1 MCAKS
6 TSKNANS
13 SKDNITTAMP
23 VNFGKLLI
31 YLGYQVR
38 QAQIAVFRD
47 IALRLKELDITPGEF
62 SLLTLVANNPEISQT
77 ALVKI
82 YDLDKSTLSHAIN
95 RLVDRGLI
103 DRKRPMH
110 DRRLYALKLTND
122 GQRVLQKATREIERQ
137 ENIMDL
143 ALNPGE
149 REQFLDMLVR
159 ITQKLSP

>member
-1 MCAKS
+1 MNPKS
-6 TSKNANS
+6 TSKNVNS
-13 SKDNITTAMP
+13 SRDDIVKTKP

-38 QAQIAVFRD
+38 QAQISVFRD
-47 IALRLKELDITPGEF
+47 IAQRLKGLDITPGEF
-62 SLLTLVANNPEISQT
+62 SLLTLVDNNPDISQT

-82 YDLDKSTLSHAIN
+82 YDLDKSTLSHAIK

-103 DRKRPMH
+103 HRKRPMH
-110 DRRLYALKLTND
+110 DKRLYALKLTSD
-122 GQRVLQKATREIERQ
+122 GQRILQKATQEIETQ

-143 ALNPGE
+143 ALRPGE

-159 ITQKLSP
+159 ITRKLSP